1 MRKFEMMVM
10 AVFIA
15 VAMFGAGE
23 PEQQTIRVLHSGDN
37 VFDNGTTFI
46 GETTRLFNLK
56 YPDITVED
64 SKIDLS
70 DGSALTMDAMIA
82 AGMPPNIYMDTM
94 VRASKYMIPEFALPL
109 DDYITDLD
117 KYQPGILDPYR
128 KDGKLMALPQAG
140 GAQAMAINLDLMDD
154 IGYTVPDNWTID
166 DFLEMAALVK
176 AKYNGEKWATGMFAA
191 NQSGDYL
198 MNNWFAAFG
207 VDFYGPGGYD
217 VSTIADTGGEV
228 VYQFFNLLNENG
240 YIPPNSAA
248 LCDDDYVMQ
257 WSDGNLAATAFFPS
271 WMKPYWDASMKQGTI
286 KEPFRVKYVPFPA
299 MPGVSGVPVY
309 FSNTAIIVN
318 NTGTDIDTPA
328 AYYAELL
335 NGAWAQTEHLKRGK
349 MSTRIDVVP
358 NQDPYLLQV
367 ADIMAKNGIQDVGI
381 TDPRFTER
389 RSLQFPILQKLLNGK
404 ISPADA
410 IAEYQEKLTSVK

>member
-1 MRKFEMMVM
+1 MKKLVVVAMVLL
-10 AVFIA
+10 IA
-15 VAMFGAGE
+15 VAMYGAGE
-23 PEQQTIRVLHSGDN
+23 PEAQTIRILHSGDT
-37 VFDNGTTFI
+37 VFADGNTFI

-56 YPDITVED
+56 YPNIKVEN

-70 DGSALTMDAMIA
+70 DGSALTMDAMLA
-82 AGMPPNIYMDTM
+82 AGMPPNIYIDTM

-109 DDYITDLD
+109 DDYISDLD
-117 KYQPGILDPYR
+117 KYQPGVLEPYR

-154 IGYTVPDNWTID
+154 IGYTVPDDWSIA
-166 DFLEMAALVK
+166 DFLQMAEMVK
-176 AKYNGEKWATGMFAA
+176 QKYNGEKWATGMFAA

-198 MNNWFAAFG
+198 MNNWFASFG
-207 VDFYGPGGYD
+207 VSFYGPAGYD
-217 VSTIADTGGEV
+217 VSTIVDTGGAA
-228 VYQFFNLLNENG
+228 VYQFFSLLNDKG

-257 WSDGNLAATAFFPS
+257 WSDGKLAATAFFPS

-299 MPGVSGVPVY
+299 MPGVKKVPVY
-309 FSNTAIIVN
+309 FSNAAIIVN
-318 NTGTDIDTPA
+318 NTGTDIDKAA
-328 AYYAELL
+328 AYWAELA
-335 NGAWAQTEHLKRGK
+335 NGQYAQTQIVKTGV
-349 MSTRIDVVP
+349 MSTRTDVAP

-367 ADIMAKNGIQDVGI
+367 SAIMAKNGIQDVGL

-389 RSLQFPILQKLLNGK
+389 RSMQFPILQKLLNNK
-404 ISPADA
+404 ITPTAA
-410 IAEYQEKLTSVK
+410 ITEYQNKLSSVK